1 MYFPGDGKKF
11 PWMTFYQS
19 EASVSAM
26 GENFFGMDL
35 DKVIGL
41 AYWGGIDYLCESQGW
56 PNKGWTQGVFDISLE
71 PKPKAYYMRSFFKD
85 EPIVHIA
92 VTDSKGNMMWNGV
105 QTGNEGQSDHWNRV
119 AGTTLEITTY
129 TNADE
134 VELFVNGKSYGTKQN
149 DKKSAKMRNQ
159 IRWKDITYQPG
170 YCEAIAKTNGKIV
183 ARHRIET
190 TGKPVAL
197 KIESDNSTWKA
208 DGIDLQHLRIY
219 AVDSKGRRVYT
230 ATGDVKVTIDGTA
243 ATLSAMSSGNQASDE
258 LNVVDHRLLYNGSV
272 LAILRS
278 DINAGTITVTVTCDG
293 LKSAKAKF
301 TTK

>member
-1 MYFPGDGKKF
+1 M
-11 PWMTFYQS
+11 
-19 EASVSAM
+19 
-26 GENFFGMDL
+26 
-35 DKVIGL
+35 
-41 AYWGGIDYLCESQGW
+41 
-56 PNKGWTQGVFDISLE
+56 
-71 PKPKAYYMRSFFKD
+71 
-85 EPIVHIA
+85 VHIA

-119 AGTTLEITTY
+119 AGTKLEITTY

-134 VELFVNGKSYGTKQN
+134 VELVVNGKSYGTKQN

-159 IRWKDITYQPG
+159 IRWKDITYQSG

-197 KIESDNSTWKA
+197 KIESDNNAWKA
-208 DGIDLQHLRIY
+208 DGTDLQHLRIY
-219 AVDSKGRRVYT
+219 AIDSKGRRVYT

-243 ATLSAMSSGNQASDE
+243 ATLAAMSNGNQASDE
-258 LNVVDHRLLYNGSV
+258 LNVVDHRMLFNGSV

-278 DINAGTITVTVTCDG
+278 DINAGTITVTATCDG